1 MGKSKDYKAGGAK
14 KWLIILGILVLIA
27 VVIVAV
33 VLLIPAN
40 TYSMIEALQE
50 NEEHF
55 FLTDEKEH
63 SDFDEFT
70 LKITSNAS
78 LSYYTEE
85 INNVEV
91 ISQGMASVLSY
102 YNDYFVF
109 AKKNKTLSSN
119 TKTINKYI
127 TTTNK
132 VQKNIDN
139 LLENTKKLN
148 NDSVS
153 YLKNSWIDFR
163 KEFNKYIEAY
173 YKMFASLSKCYK
185 NCFDTSY
192 SKNAASMRILD
203 TANDYIYCIMS
214 DYKIISN
221 NDKKD
226 RIEQGNYA
234 YSSTPKITWF
244 KAFVDKCVVNT
255 NEISRYLYSEDLQL
269 SYAKV
274 DNFFKVY
281 KQNDFKNM
289 INAIYVTGLTN
300 PYNSVEDND
309 GLFENAK
316 TFLDRRG

>member
-14 KWLIILGILVLIA
+14 KWLIIFGVLILIA
-27 VVIVAV
+27 VVVVAV

-55 FLTDEKEH
+55 FLTDEKEQN
-63 SDFDEFT
+63 DFNEFT
-70 LKITSNAS
+70 LKITSNET
-78 LSYYTEE
+78 LTYYTDE
-85 INNVEV
+85 INNVKI
-91 ISQGMASVLSY
+91 ISQSMADILGY

-119 TKTINKYI
+119 TKIINKYI
-127 TTTNK
+127 TTANK
-132 VQKNIDN
+132 VQKNMDN
-139 LLENTKKLN
+139 LLENTKKLD
-148 NDSVS
+148 NDAVS

-192 SKNAASMRILD
+192 SKNTASIRILD
-203 TANDYIYCIMS
+203 TANDYVYCIMS
-214 DYKIISN
+214 DYKIIIN

-234 YSSTPKITWF
+234 YTSTPKITWF
-244 KAFVDKCVVNT
+244 KAFVNKCVVNT
-255 NEISRYLYSEDLQL
+255 SEISRYLYSEDLQL
-269 SYAKV
+269 SYAKIN
-274 DNFFKVY
+274 DFFKVY
-281 KQNDFKNM
+281 RENDFKNM
-289 INAIYVTGLTN
+289 INAISATGLTN
-300 PYNSVEDND
+300 PYSSIEDND
-309 GLFENAK
+309 GLFETAK
-316 TFLDRRG
+316 NFLDRRS